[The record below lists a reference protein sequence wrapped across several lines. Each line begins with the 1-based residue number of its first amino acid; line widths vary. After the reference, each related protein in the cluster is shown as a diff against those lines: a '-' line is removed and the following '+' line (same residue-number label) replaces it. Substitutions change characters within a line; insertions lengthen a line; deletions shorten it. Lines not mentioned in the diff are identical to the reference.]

1 MAAATE
7 SKTVHSA
14 AVTYVSMISLLTLC
28 PPFVILLWYTMVHAD
43 GSVIKSWDYLRQNGL
58 QGFIDIWP
66 RPTAVAWKLIA
77 CFGAFEA
84 ALQLLLPGKR
94 VEGPISPTGHRPVY
108 KANGVAAYAVT
119 LITYLSLWWPVIFDA
134 IPTVAGFYICW
145 GCLVWVPSVYT
156 SPGMY
161 LVNHP
166 VHLGTQIV
174 ASYTTSSGETKQSL
188 LLTSGWWGLARHF
201 HYVPEI
207 LAAFFWTVP
216 ALFNHFLPYFYVI
229 FLTILLFDRAK
240 RDDDRCRSKFPTGS
254 FLESTETFI
263 NVESLTVAHFKFLGL
278 FISDGYVRKMSAYDN
293 VVGGKLKL
301 KGKALDVKAGGMK
314 KKKKHKK
321 NHDQIAQVI
330 EDDLSAG
337 GSTEVLADP
346 DEKET
351 NDATKEIGE
360 EKPAPYDDNLTP
372 AERRY
377 IEQRQKLDVNRLAK
391 EANKSHR
398 DRIQDF
404 NQYLANMSEHYDIP
418 KVGPG

>member
-188 LLTSGWWGLARHF
+188 LLTSGCFYHTSTLYFLRSFFSTELKETMIDVDPNTGNTGKYTAR
-201 HYVPEI
+201 
-207 LAAFFWTVP
+207 
-216 ALFNHFLPYFYVI
+216 
-229 FLTILLFDRAK
+229 R
-240 RDDDRCRSKFPTGS
+240 FPTGS